1 MFRVY
6 DSEWKDGGGLEKGV
20 PGVAEV
26 EKLARENAS
35 RREVASELH
44 FEVGD

>member
-6 DSEWKDGGGLEKGV
+6 DSEWKDGEDWRREYLE
-20 PGVAEV
+20 VAEV
-26 EKLARENAS
+26 EKLARKNAS

-44 FEVGD
+44 VEVGD